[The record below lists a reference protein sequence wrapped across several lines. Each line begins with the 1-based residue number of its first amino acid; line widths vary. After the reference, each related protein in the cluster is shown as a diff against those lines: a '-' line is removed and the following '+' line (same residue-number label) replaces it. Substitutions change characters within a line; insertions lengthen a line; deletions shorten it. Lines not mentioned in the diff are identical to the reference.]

1 MYERL
6 NFFSI
11 IIWARFCLNT
21 DLKSD
26 VKYCPLNKVH
36 SVKAKWRQAHG
47 YIYTNT
53 ILSFDVICVMITH
66 CNNTWR
72 ALVSRVTSFSIDSML
87 GEVIGLSA
95 ERGDFLAIDVSVEP
109 FWAKWDCLCM
119 TAYKEARPVQYIR
132 EIYPQWQ
139 WKRHFKNELAFFR
152 LCRMYSSSLKISL
165 ELISWGLYSSL
176 ERERKFGR
184 SLFTLSIKRESRH
197 FHVVVLK

>member
-11 IIWARFCLNT
+11 IIWAPFCLNT

-36 SVKAKWRQAHG
+36 LVKAKWRVVHG
-47 YIYTNT
+47 HIYTNT

-95 ERGDFLAIDVSVEP
+95 DRDVFLAIDVSVEP
-109 FWAKWDCLCM
+109 FWAKLGCLFM
-119 TAYKEARPVQYIR
+119 TAYK
-132 EIYPQWQ
+132 
-139 WKRHFKNELAFFR
+139 KT
-152 LCRMYSSSLKISL
+152 
-165 ELISWGLYSSL
+165 
-176 ERERKFGR
+176 R
-184 SLFTLSIKRESRH
+184 SIHFTLGSFSIDGSETP
-197 FHVVVLK
+197 F